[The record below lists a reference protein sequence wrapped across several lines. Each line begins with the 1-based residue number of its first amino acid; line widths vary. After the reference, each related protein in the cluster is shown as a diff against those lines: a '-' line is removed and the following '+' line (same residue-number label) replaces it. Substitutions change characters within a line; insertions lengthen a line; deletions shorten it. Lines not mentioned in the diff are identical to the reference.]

1 MPKFRLLHI
10 SDLHSRGSRETEAW
24 RRRRVLGDSFWQN
37 LEDLQSDGAFDL
49 VCFTGDLGDWGQP
62 DEYET
67 VGSFLTEL
75 LARLGLAKD
84 RLFLVPGNHDIA
96 RRIASDSWT
105 QARSGLLGPDVQQ
118 AASRFM
124 AGGAAPLGV
133 NDGVRDS
140 ILQPPGLRA

>member
-1 MPKFRLLHI
+1 MSKFRLLHI
-10 SDLHSRGSRETEAW
+10 SDLHSRGSREAEAW

-49 VCFTGDLGDWGQP
+49 LCFTGDLGDWGQP

-67 VGSFLTEL
+67 GASFLTEL
-75 LARLGLAKD
+75 LTRLDLTKA
-84 RLFLVPGNHDIA
+84 RLFLGPGNHDIA

-105 QARSGLLGPDVQQ
+105 QARSGLLGPDVQL